1 MEGHTFRSI
10 ENAEEIKRRKLF
22 GTRFMESS
30 FAICFHSYKCPIS
43 YWLYPIVCVVV
54 DDQLLTFSWNLCFV
68 LPILWNV
75 ITSVSKN
82 RWLYKARFK
91 DVFGKNWSLNFIF
104 VYRNF
109 FTIYII

>member
-1 MEGHTFRSI
+1 MEGHTSRSI

-30 FAICFHSYKCPIS
+30 FVICFHSYKCPIS
-43 YWLYPIVCVVV
+43 YWLFLLFVVV
-54 DDQLLTFSWNLCFV
+54 GDQLLTFSWNLCFELV
-68 LPILWNV
+68 ILWNV

-91 DVFGKNWSLNFIF
+91 DVFGKNWSLNFIL
-104 VYRNF
+104 
-109 FTIYII
+109 YIGIFLQYI

>member
-10 ENAEEIKRRKLF
+10 ENAEEIKRRKNVWNKIYGIIVQDMFPLLQ
-22 GTRFMESS
+22 M
-30 FAICFHSYKCPIS
+30 CPIS
-43 YWLYPIVCVVV
+43 YWFFLLFVVV
-54 DDQLLTFSWNLCFV
+54 DDQLLTFSWNLCFQ
-68 LPILWNV
+68 LLILWNV

>member
-30 FAICFHSYKCPIS
+30 FVICFHSYKCPIS

-54 DDQLLTFSWNLCFV
+54 EDQLLTFSWNLCFE

-82 RWLYKARFK
+82 RCLYKARFK